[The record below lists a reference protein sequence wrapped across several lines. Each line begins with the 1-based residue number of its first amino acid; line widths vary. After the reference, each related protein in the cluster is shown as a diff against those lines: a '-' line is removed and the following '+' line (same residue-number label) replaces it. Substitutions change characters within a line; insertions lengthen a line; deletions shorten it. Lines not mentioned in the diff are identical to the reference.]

1 MKFFQMYHVFL
12 TFLCFASHQLTMVQI
27 SRIHAHQ
34 TVNFKINYKI
44 SPRQIYM
51 NKNIVIKLT
60 KNQKNTNQTEKTVK
74 DLCMRVLCS
83 VIVCVLYT

>member
-1 MKFFQMYHVFL
+1 
-12 TFLCFASHQLTMVQI
+12 
-27 SRIHAHQ
+27 
-34 TVNFKINYKI
+34 
-44 SPRQIYM
+44 M